1 MPRAVANK
9 LYRTFVKGLITEAG
23 PLTYPE
29 NASIDEDNC
38 VISRKGNRYRRF
50 GFDLEKDFRV
60 PVYYLNDTA
69 DFSDPHKQLSDVA
82 IKTFKWEAVAQTNAN
97 FLVYQ
102 QGRYLQFTDMATV
115 PLSSGVKPYF
125 VDLNSFLAPGQSD
138 PSLDEVSFTAG
149 KGHLFVA
156 HPKLDPFYI
165 TYDPNTDSITTSRIT
180 IQIRDLIG
188 LYDSLAN
195 DEEPTSLSAE
205 HNYNLL
211 NQGWIQT
218 STATAAQG
226 YYDDYGN
233 YSSYTPTSSL
243 DPISSYYGAA
253 GKYPGNN
260 KQWWVGKAI
269 STGNFDVNLLNS
281 FYAGNNRAPRGHFI
295 VNAFQLDRSAISGIP
310 GLPVESTSNRPV
322 SVAFF
327 SGRAWYGTHGA
338 VYFSQI
344 LDDVRKAGFCYQDA
358 DPTSE
363 VISDLIAT
371 DGGVVP
377 IPEMGRCIRLL
388 ASGAGVLVF
397 ATNGIWFI
405 SGNTS
410 GFSATDISITKVS
423 SVGTDS
429 PNSIVEAELSVYWW
443 SPIGIMQMK
452 QQQGFMGPI
461 DGKFDHQNIAQ
472 TTIQTFYND
481 EVSELSRPY
490 VTAVYDPAS
499 NVIQWLYKSSDVTA
513 RYRYNRILNL
523 DLTLGAFY
531 PWSIDSTVGAY
542 IVGVFPIPQVTKTTT
557 HDNVTVGGSPVT
569 SSTASVISELDNLQ
583 LRVSQIKYLCLTP
596 ASGNL
601 YFTCGDFTNSN
612 FCDWQ
617 TVNGIGWAYNSYI
630 ETGYELLED
639 AMRKKQTPY
648 VFCYFRRTETGFVS
662 AGQDYAFDK
671 PSSCTF
677 QTKWDW
683 ASSAVSNKWSRAI
696 EAYRFTR
703 MPAFNPGLEFDT
715 GFPIVITKNKVRGS
729 GRAVQFRFS
738 NNQIGSDFDLLG
750 WAVEYVGNTQP

>member
-29 NASIDEDNC
+29 NASIDEDNL
-38 VISRKGNRYRRF
+38 VLSRKGNRYRRF
-50 GFDLEKDFRV
+50 GFDLERDFRV
-60 PVYYLNDTA
+60 PVFYLNDTN
-69 DFSDPHKQLSDVA
+69 DFSDPHKQLGDVA
-82 IKTFKWEAVAQTNAN
+82 IKTFKWEAVAQTNSN

-102 QGRYLQFTDMATV
+102 QGRYIQFVDLAAN
-115 PLSSGVKPYF
+115 PISSGTKPYF
-125 VDLNSFLAPGQSD
+125 VDLATFLAPGQSD
-138 PSLDEVSFTAG
+138 PSLDEVSFAAG

-156 HPKLDPFYI
+156 HPKCDPFYI
-165 TYDPNTDSITTSRIT
+165 TYDPVADNITATKIT

-188 LYDSLAN
+188 VYDGLAN
-195 DEEPTSLSAE
+195 DQEPDTLSAE

-218 STATAAQG
+218 STATAPQG

-233 YSSYTPTSSL
+233 YSSYTPVSSL
-243 DPISSYYGAA
+243 DPISAYYGAS
-253 GKYPGNN
+253 GHYPGNN
-260 KQWWVGKAI
+260 KQWWVGKSV

-295 VNAFQLDRSAISGIP
+295 VNAFQIDRSAVSGISG
-310 GLPVESTSNRPV
+310 LAVESTSIRPV
-322 SVAFF
+322 STSFF
-327 SGRAWYGTHGA
+327 SGRAWYGTHGS

-371 DGGVVP
+371 DGGVIP
-377 IPEMGRCIRLL
+377 IPEMGRCVRLL
-388 ASGAGVLVF
+388 ATGGGVLVF
-397 ATNGIWFI
+397 ATNGIWYI
-405 SGNTS
+405 TGNTS
-410 GFSATDISITKVS
+410 GFSATDLSVYKISPI
-423 SVGTDS
+423 GTDS
-429 PNSIVEAELSVYWW
+429 PNSIVEAEQNIFWW
-443 SPIGIMQMK
+443 SAVGIMSMK
-452 QQQGFMGPI
+452 QQMGFMGPV
-461 DGKFDHQNIAQ
+461 DNKFDRQNISE

-481 EVSELSRPY
+481 EISEASRPY
-490 VTAVYDPAS
+490 VTGIYDPAA
-499 NVIQWLYKSSDVTA
+499 NVIQWMYKSSDVGA

-531 PWSIDSTVGAY
+531 PWSIDNTQGSY
-542 IVGVFPIPQVTKTTT
+542 IIGVFQVPQVTRTTT
-557 HDNVTVGGSPVT
+557 HDPVTVNGVPIT
-569 SSTASVISELDNLQ
+569 SSTVSVISELDNLQ
-583 LRVSQIKYLCLTP
+583 LRVSQIKYLCLIL

-601 YFTCGDFTNSN
+601 YFSVGDFSNSN
-612 FCDWQ
+612 FCDWE
-617 TVNGIGWAYNSYI
+617 TVNGTGWAYNSYL
-630 ETGYELLED
+630 ETGYELLDD

-648 VFCYFRRTETGFVS
+648 VFCYFRRTEEGFVGTGS
-662 AGQDYAFDK
+662 DYGFDK

-703 MPAFNPGLEFDT
+703 MPAVFPGLEFDT
-715 GFPIVITKNKVRGS
+715 GFPIVVTKNKVRGS